1 MICLWLKWKNACW
14 SMLIHQAQDSFKSRQ
29 NRRISIFL
37 YAQFDYWLWYYGSW
51 LLWWFLCEYCVNNFL
66 TSMQNIVGRLWLKV
80 EYKIKQDQ
88 LFMGN
93 YHQVLFGFTINYH
106 AANMRPRCCQHV
118 TMHCLLLFAPTHIS
132 KTCIGI
138 WHLDIF
144 SCGKD
149 KLIKSKK

>member
-88 LFMGN
+88 LYMGN
-93 YHQVLFGFTINYH
+93 YHQLSVSLGLPSIIMRPTCGQDV
-106 AANMRPRCCQHV
+106 ANMLPCIV
-118 TMHCLLLFAPTHIS
+118 FLLSFRFLSHPHT
-132 KTCIGI
+132 
-138 WHLDIF
+138 
-144 SCGKD
+144 
-149 KLIKSKK
+149 

>member
-1 MICLWLKWKNACW
+1 
-14 SMLIHQAQDSFKSRQ
+14 
-29 NRRISIFL
+29 
-37 YAQFDYWLWYYGSW
+37 
-51 LLWWFLCEYCVNNFL
+51 
-66 TSMQNIVGRLWLKV
+66 MQNIVGRLWLKV

-132 KTCIGI
+132 KT
-138 WHLDIF
+138 LAFDILTF
-144 SCGKD
+144 LAVAKTS
-149 KLIKSKK
+149 